1 MNQQFHKTNSVLWL
15 GIIVF
20 IVILSGIIV
29 YLDSVYYIKP
39 IEDQKVVSDLF
50 FVIALILAIGIFIIK
65 RSFFH
70 PFKLIKTVE
79 HEKDSEKQ
87 LKLMIRIR
95 RNYILVWAMG
105 EVIFILG
112 FLQYI
117 LTANFNQFLI
127 LGIVGLYS
135 LLINK
140 PNERL
145 LNTCEELLS
154 GNSTP

>member
-15 GIIVF
+15 GIIVS
-20 IVILSGIIV
+20 IVILGGIIF

-39 IEDQKVVSDLF
+39 IENQKLVADLF
-50 FVIALILAIGIFIIK
+50 FLIALVLAIAIFIVK

-70 PFKLIKTVE
+70 PVKLVQAVE
-79 HEKDSEKQ
+79 QEKNSEKQ

-145 LNTCEELLS
+145 INTCEELLS